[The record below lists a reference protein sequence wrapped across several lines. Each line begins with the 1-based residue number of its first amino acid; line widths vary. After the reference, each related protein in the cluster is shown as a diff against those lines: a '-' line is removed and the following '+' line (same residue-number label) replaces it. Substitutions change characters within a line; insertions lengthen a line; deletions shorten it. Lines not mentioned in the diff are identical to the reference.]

1 MCGWLG
7 QRDLAAAGGFAITLL
22 HQQNLWRLCSNVRSG
37 LGTALLCPTTSTT
50 ASSQYGDARLA
61 AGPSSSRVRAQVLK
75 RLGTRAQRAGRGDLT

>member
-22 HQQNLWRLCSNVRSG
+22 RQQNSWRLCRNVRIG
-37 LGTALLCPTTSTT
+37 LGTALLRSTASTT

-61 AGPSSSRVRAQVLK
+61 AAPSSSRVRAHVLK
-75 RLGTRAQRAGRGDLT
+75 RLGTRAQRAGSGDST